1 VQTVFFCYCV
11 GATAKI
17 LCRMGNTSAVSSQRE
32 RKQSETFSN
41 SHKERLLQK
50 KSDRVKK
57 AERSALGYTQRR
69 RKALLLRVFLSRRAR
84 ERDGARTSRWKREA
98 LKSFLNATTRKNRR
112 PPFRFLKKPLSGSSG
127 AVEERDGDDAVFGVR
142 VGVSSVVFFSP
153 EELQRE

>member
-1 VQTVFFCYCV
+1 MKHV
-11 GATAKI
+11 
-17 LCRMGNTSAVSSQRE
+17 SVSSQRE

-41 SHKERLLQK
+41 SHTKRDFSKK
-50 KSDRVKK
+50 KSARVK

>member
-1 VQTVFFCYCV
+1 MQTVFFCYCV

-17 LCRMGNTSAVSSQRE
+17 YAACETRQRVSSQRE

-41 SHKERLLQK
+41 SHEERLLQK
-50 KSDRVKK
+50 KSARVK

-84 ERDGARTSRWKREA
+84 ERDGARTERWKREA

>member
-1 VQTVFFCYCV
+1 MPHVKHV
-11 GATAKI
+11 
-17 LCRMGNTSAVSSQRE
+17 NTSAVSERE
-32 RKQSETFSN
+32 NRAKRFPIHTKRDFS
-41 SHKERLLQK
+41 KK
-50 KSDRVKK
+50 KSARVK